1 MHVNNK
7 HSLSVGRIMRLRKQI
22 IVGARNYHKYLV
34 NKVFKLVCE
43 DGTEVDIRFYISDF
57 KHMTGLYSNLD
68 DRNFYQKC
76 FSGTIGIGN
85 IDVRQ
90 KYNWNTLRI
99 KGDYIE
105 KIHELLY
112 KDGKETLLLESL
124 ITNTYV
130 FPYTVI
136 NNSNNMCVGFVSN
149 MNKARSLRKAS
160 SSVNSLSK
168 KSIIA
173 IFAKSPGS
181 VKYDELVYI
190 LNLLNVYK
198 KNEML
203 LNQLSNSLQI
213 KFLKIITKPTD
224 Q

>member
-1 MHVNNK
+1 M
-7 HSLSVGRIMRLRKQI
+7 
-22 IVGARNYHKYLV
+22 
-34 NKVFKLVCE
+34 
-43 DGTEVDIRFYISDF
+43 D
-57 KHMTGLYSNLD
+57 
-68 DRNFYQKC
+68 
-76 FSGTIGIGN
+76 
-85 IDVRQ
+85 
-90 KYNWNTLRI
+90 
-99 KGDYIE
+99 
-105 KIHELLY
+105 ELLY
-112 KDGKETLLLESL
+112 KDGKKTLLLESL
-124 ITNTYV
+124 TTNTYV

>member
-7 HSLSVGRIMRLRKQI
+7 HSLSVGRTMRLRKQI

-112 KDGKETLLLESL
+112 KDGKKTLLLESL

-203 LNQLSNSLQI
+203 LNQLSNNLQI